1 MKIVVRSLGLIVSLS
16 FGLIGCGGGGGGGA
30 ALTGTFTSTIQWP
43 ALTRSATAPRT
54 ARSCKI
60 TYQLPTFQVVN
71 SVTVNRDP
79 TRSEAY
85 SQVVTSPAMDSGSYI
100 ISPAFFLLADAQGA
114 MVATGLSSSV
124 DLLPGAENPS
134 PTISMNSLLTNI
146 AVVSVSPVTFGGPP
160 LQLQA
165 TGQQA
170 FTPLVLP
177 VGSVAWQLISGPG
190 TLTPAGLLTPSG
202 PGTFVVRAEVD
213 GLLSPNTSIQV
224 LAP

>member
-1 MKIVVRSLGLIVSLS
+1 
-16 FGLIGCGGGGGGGA
+16 
-30 ALTGTFTSTIQWP
+30 
-43 ALTRSATAPRT
+43 
-54 ARSCKI
+54 
-60 TYQLPTFQVVN
+60 
-71 SVTVNRDP
+71 
-79 TRSEAY
+79 
-85 SQVVTSPAMDSGSYI
+85 
-100 ISPAFFLLADAQGA
+100 
-114 MVATGLSSSV
+114 V

-134 PTISMNSLLTNI
+134 PKISMNSLLTNI

-160 LQLQA
+160 LQLLA

-177 VGSVAWQLISGPG
+177 VGSVAWELISGPG